1 MNETRN
7 RILERLRANR
17 PRGVSMPPV
26 YAKPLGWNRERRIE
40 EFTARMQAV
49 RGEVYRVER
58 DRWVDWIN
66 SELPARGMRRALVGR
81 GPIAGTVRRCRASGD
96 FELSRYDRA
105 VDEWKDR
112 LFHEIDFA
120 ITGTL
125 AGLAESGSLVL
136 WPDADEPRLMSLAP
150 PLHVALLQA
159 DRLFENFAEMIEKE
173 HWASR
178 MPTNAL
184 LISGPSKTA
193 DIEQTLAFGIHGP
206 KALITLILQRRL
218 EAFLGKA
225 PVAAVA
231 NANGN
236 RPGTFRPVR
245 GALLQSSRQPV
256 HRRHERTVGPRCD
269 GAGQ

>member
-49 RGEVYRVER
+49 RGEVHRVGR

-66 SELPARGMRRALVGR
+66 TELPSRGMRRALVGR
-81 GPIAGTVRRCRASGD
+81 GPIAAQFADGASAD

-105 VDEWKDR
+105 IDEWKDR

-125 AGLAESGSLVL
+125 AGLAETGSLVL
-136 WPDADEPRLMSLAP
+136 WPDAAEPRLMSLAP
-150 PLHVALLQA
+150 PLHVALLEA
-159 DRLFENFAEMIEKE
+159 DRLFENFADLIEKE
-173 HWASR
+173 DWAGR

-206 KALITLILQRRL
+206 KALITLLL
-218 EAFLGKA
+218 E
-225 PVAAVA
+225 
-231 NANGN
+231 
-236 RPGTFRPVR
+236 
-245 GALLQSSRQPV
+245 
-256 HRRHERTVGPRCD
+256 
-269 GAGQ
+269 